1 MRGLKVVQVLPVLY
15 LASLFSSPCHA
26 LENQPFIQQEQLSK
40 DKEIARWKQE
50 RDNLARVQVDK
61 AVDEKEPHRVLPS
74 SAAFYVKEI
83 SLDGVP
89 EELDFLTELLASY
102 ENKTL
107 NLADIEELVQKLNRK
122 LKDKGYATSEVV
134 IPEQNIGNGIL
145 QLHCVPGKLRRVVYA
160 EGSKKL
166 PWKNAFPIREGDIL
180 NVRMLEEGLENMK
193 RVPSLDVSMKILP
206 TGTPELSDLELTIH
220 SKKQVNGRLS
230 FDDSGVKETGKN
242 QFTAAL
248 GLDRV
253 FNANDTFFFSHT
265 TDTSLNWQTE
275 GTRSQSFTYS
285 IPHGKNRLT
294 ISHSENKYNQLVP
307 SKPYA
312 FNSSGDSQT
321 TRVTIEHMIS
331 RSRTE
336 RKSID
341 ITGIKR
347 DSHYFINDTEIPVQ
361 AMNTS
366 ALEIGFNDRIYC
378 GNNTLYLRLAHKKGT
393 GWFDAQSEK
402 EYPDAPKTRYK
413 MWLLDIDWHQPFTMG
428 HRPASFSCSFH
439 GQWNTRGKRLY
450 GVDMIS
456 IGNRYTVRGFDGETT
471 LMGESGWYL
480 RNELASTIPAIHS
493 EVYLGLDVGT
503 VYGISTETLVGRTIA
518 GAAIGMRGTFPS
530 GLSYDAFIS
539 RAIYKPDGY
548 HTRRWTMGFSVTYRF

>member
-1 MRGLKVVQVLPVLY
+1 MNGVKVMQVLPVLY
-15 LASLFSSPCHA
+15 LVSFFSSPCHA
-26 LENQPFIQQEQLSK
+26 VENQPFIQQEQLSK
-40 DKEIARWKQE
+40 DKEIAQWKQE

-160 EGSKKL
+160 EGSKNL
-166 PWKNAFPIREGDIL
+166 PWENAFPIREGDIL

-378 GNNTLYLRLAHKKGT
+378 GNNTLYLRLAYKKGT